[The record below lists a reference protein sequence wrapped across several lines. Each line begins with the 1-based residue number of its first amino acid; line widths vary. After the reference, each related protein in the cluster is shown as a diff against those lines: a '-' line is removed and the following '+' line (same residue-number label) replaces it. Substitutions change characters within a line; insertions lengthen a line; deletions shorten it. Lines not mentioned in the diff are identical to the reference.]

1 MTNFYAIHS
10 SAVARELM
18 RRGFRMIDVV
28 PNKKKPSF
36 SVYRFE
42 DSIELQ
48 MALMEIFDRK
58 DK

>member
-1 MTNFYAIHS
+1 
-10 SAVARELM
+10 
-18 RRGFRMIDVV
+18 MIDVV

-42 DSIELQ
+42 DSVELQ